1 MIFWAAVLVGGLFAW
16 LAVKRG
22 FYEIWAMLFNIVVSI
37 YLAICLTPV
46 FVELIPA
53 SRETSYCNAL
63 CMVVVAIGSF
73 AVLHGISYVFL
84 TGQFTFSFPKVFDV
98 LFSGLLGFLA
108 GFLVLSF
115 AVLVVTV
122 TPISQN
128 EFVKEVG
135 FNIESQQTNLLS
147 INKACG
153 FVNWFVSVKDA
164 EQTPQQAISW
174 LLDSAK
180 ENKPDSSEI
189 KPDKC
194 DETVEPNSPTEPV
207 RSPQPTSRPSR
218 TRRQETDLE

>member
-1 MIFWAAVLVGGLFAW
+1 MIFWAAILAGGLFAW

-63 CMVVVAIGSF
+63 CMIVIAIGSF

-84 TGQFTFSFPKVFDV
+84 TGQFTFSFPKAFDV
-98 LFSGLLGFLA
+98 FLSGLLGFLA

-115 AVLVVTV
+115 TALVVTV
-122 TPISQN
+122 MPFAQN
-128 EFVKEVG
+128 EFVKDLG
-135 FNIESQQTNLLS
+135 LRAESQQANLS
-147 INKACG
+147 GIRKACG
-153 FVNWFVSVKDA
+153 FVNWFVSVNDA

-174 LLDSAK
+174 LLDIAK
-180 ENKPDSSEI
+180 DNKPDSNEI
-189 KPDKC
+189 KPDSCTKAA
-194 DETVEPNSPTEPV
+194 EPNTSTEPV
-207 RSPQPTSRPSR
+207 RSPQPKSRPSR
-218 TRRQETDLE
+218 TRRQVPDIE